1 MENASK
7 ALIIAGAILLS
18 ILLISL
24 GIMIF
29 NQAQDTIN
37 NSGMSKAEISAFNN
51 QFTKYEGTQTGT
63 NVKSLIQEVNT
74 SNATDAA
81 EGNGRQISLV
91 AAGTGFTLT
100 AQSTYNAST
109 GASNRYPTSTVASAG
124 KYTVAVTGTDSS
136 GYISQITIT
145 KQ

>member
-18 ILLISL
+18 ILIISL

-37 NSGMSKAEISAFNN
+37 NSGMSKAEISSFNS
-51 QFTKYEGTQTGT
+51 QFTKYEGIQTGS

-74 SNATDAA
+74 SNATDAN
-81 EGNGRQISLV
+81 EGNGRQITLKAV
-91 AAGTGFTLT
+91 DFTLT
-100 AQSTYNAST
+100 AQSTYDGN
-109 GASNRYPTSTVASAG
+109 GASNRYATSKVASAG
-124 KYTVAVTGTDSS
+124 KYDVSVTGTDSS
-136 GYISQITIT
+136 GYISEITIT
-145 KQ
+145 AITK

>member
-7 ALIIAGAILLS
+7 ALLIAGAILLS

-29 NQAQDTIN
+29 TQAQDTIN
-37 NSGMSKAEISAFNN
+37 NSGMSKAEITAFNS
-51 QFTKYEGTQTGT
+51 QFTKYEGTQKGS

-74 SNATDAA
+74 SNASDAA
-81 EGNGRQISLV
+81 EGNGRQISIV
-91 AAGTGFTLT
+91 GSGFTLT
-100 AQSTYNAST
+100 SQSTYDASKGT
-109 GASNRYPTSTVASAG
+109 SNRYATSTVASAG

-145 KQ
+145 KK